1 MVELGNMRN
10 PGDARRMTTPTG
22 RATYAT
28 ALVRATRH
36 FLHAG

>member
-10 PGDARRMTTPTG
+10 PRDARRMTTPGG

-28 ALVRATRH
+28 ALASAARH
-36 FLHAG
+36 FLR